1 MRGSD
6 PVSSRPTRVVIDTDP
21 GLDDALAILLALR
34 SPELEVLGMTTV
46 CGNVPVGQAT
56 KNLFRVLSL
65 LSSPSVLVGQ
75 GAARPLEYQLATAAA
90 FNGTD
95 GLGEL
100 DRFVDEAGACRYP
113 APRLP
118 AALPTAQEVWQE
130 CGRRYPGE
138 LVLITLG
145 PLTNVALA
153 LKVSPAT
160 VQRFTRIIAM
170 AGAIA
175 VPGNVTPVA
184 EFNVYVDPHAA
195 KRVLQAGLALT
206 LVPLDVTTQVG
217 YDRSR
222 LAALTQ
228 GSCDGVTCFIADAL
242 GRGFDFAETVEGH
255 GQVYLHDP
263 LAVAAAVDPSLIR
276 TDSLYVEVETV
287 GETTRGA
294 TIADRRTLRPEHK
307 AKSNVQVGMGLD
319 VGRTMALFEE
329 RLCRK

>member
-1 MRGSD
+1 
-6 PVSSRPTRVVIDTDP
+6 VSPRPTRVVIDTDP

-34 SPELEVLGMTTV
+34 SPELDVVGITTV

-65 LSSPSVLVGQ
+65 LPPSSVLVGQ
-75 GAARPLEYQLATAAA
+75 GAARPLEYPLATAAA
-90 FNGTD
+90 FHGTD

-100 DRFVDEAGACRYP
+100 DRFVDEAGVCRYA

-118 AALPTAQEVWQE
+118 AVLPTAQEVWQE
-130 CGRRYPGE
+130 CGRRYSGE

-160 VQRFTRIIAM
+160 VHRFTRIIAM

-175 VPGNVTPVA
+175 VPGNVTPAA
-184 EFNVYVDPHAA
+184 EFNVFVDPHAA
-195 KRVLQAGLALT
+195 KRVLQAGLPLT
-206 LVPLDVTTQVG
+206 LIPLDVTSQVG
-217 YDRSR
+217 YDRKR
-222 LAALTQ
+222 IAELAE
-228 GSCDGVTCFIADAL
+228 GSCDEITRFIADAL

-255 GQVYLHDP
+255 GRVYLHDP
-263 LAVAAAVDPSLIR
+263 LAVAAGIDRSLF
-276 TDSLYVEVETV
+276 TMEPLHVEVEAT
-287 GETTRGA
+287 GEAARGA
-294 TIADRRTLRPEHK
+294 TIADRRILLPEHK
-307 AKSNVQVGMGLD
+307 TKPNVQVALGIDLARVM
-319 VGRTMALFEE
+319 RLFED

>member
-1 MRGSD
+1 
-6 PVSSRPTRVVIDTDP
+6 VVIDTDP

-34 SPELEVLGMTTV
+34 SPELDVIGITTV

-56 KNLFRVLSL
+56 KNLIRVLSL
-65 LSSPSVLVGQ
+65 LPPSSVLVGQ
-75 GAARPLEYQLATAAA
+75 GAARPLEYQLATTAA
-90 FNGTD
+90 FHGTD

-100 DRFVDEAGACRYP
+100 DRFVDEAGVCRYA

-130 CGRRYPGE
+130 CGRRCPGE
-138 LVLITLG
+138 LVLISLG
-145 PLTNVALA
+145 PLTNLALA

-175 VPGNVTPVA
+175 VPGNATPAA

-195 KRVLQAGLALT
+195 KRVLQAGLPLT

-222 LAALTQ
+222 IAALAQ
-228 GSCDGVTCFIADAL
+228 GSSDRVTCFIADAL

-263 LAVAAAVDPSLIR
+263 LAVAAVLDPSLIR
-276 TDSLYVEVETV
+276 AEALHVEVETA
-287 GETTRGA
+287 GEAARGA
-294 TIADRRTLRPEHK
+294 TIADRRMLQPEHK
-307 AKSNVQVGMGLD
+307 AKPNVRVAMGID
-319 VGRTMALFEE
+319 VARTMALFEN
-329 RLCRK
+329 RLCRRSL